1 MRPSFLPYVV
11 FIAAGSALF
20 LTSPFAHSEEP
31 PLTAIVAT
39 RALEDSEAVPGD
51 LVVFDAVLGAF
62 RRTLSGDSGEFGV
75 VAADAHLL
83 FRTSATA
90 TPIVQHGT
98 TLLNVSTLAGA
109 IALGDALTLSPIPG
123 KAMRVAVD
131 DTRALRLAVA
141 REPFAPT
148 LPNAVG
154 GGEESSVA
162 IGAIIVAL
170 ADQGVDAGAAA
181 EKGEGVSG
189 EPEPFFSVEPLR
201 FATLVRF
208 ITAALVTAATVLFA
222 YRMYEK
228 NLLAGIT
235 SIGRNPLAKTSIQ
248 VMMGANIALVTFVAA
263 AGLAVSIL
271 IIVL

>member
-1 MRPSFLPYVV
+1 MRLIFFSPVV

-20 LTSPFAHSEEP
+20 LTSHFAHGEEP

-39 RALEDSEAVPGD
+39 RALQDSEAVPGD

-62 RRTLSGDSGEFGV
+62 RRALAGDSGEFGV

-83 FRTSATA
+83 LRTSATA

-98 TLLNVSTLAGA
+98 TLLNVSTLRGP
-109 IALGDALTLSPIPG
+109 IAVGDALTLSPIPG
-123 KAMRVAVD
+123 KTMRVAVD
-131 DTRALRLAVA
+131 DTAAVRFAIA

-148 LPNAVG
+148 LPNAA
-154 GGEESSVA
+154 GGEGPSVA
-162 IGAIIVAL
+162 VGTIIVAL
-170 ADQGVDAGAAA
+170 SDQGVGAGSAA
-181 EKGEGVSG
+181 EVGAGG
-189 EPEPFFSVEPLR
+189 DPESFFSVEPLR